1 MNLAKLCTSVLGHT
15 YTIHIFNPQVVYRIV
30 CIALLYMSK
39 VLILFQVAPVIK
51 ERMMQCFILSVKSS
65 DSISGGSSDQGED
78 DAVWLS
84 HDRL

>member
-30 CIALLYMSK
+30 CIALLY
-39 VLILFQVAPVIK
+39 
-51 ERMMQCFILSVKSS
+51 VKSS